1 MASNIMPYLSSLFF
15 WYLLT
20 GTLLRSESKDATLA
34 ELQSGQEEGSSSI
47 DHRLKNDNAN
57 KGDSIQN
64 GFHSCFD
71 PDVNTVSGRRLL
83 KYVHLDPLCPSMHV
97 YTGLVL

>member
-1 MASNIMPYLSSLFF
+1 M
-15 WYLLT
+15 
-20 GTLLRSESKDATLA
+20 LRSESKDTAIA

-71 PDVNTVSGRRLL
+71 PDVNTDSGRRLL
-83 KYVHLDPLCPSMHV
+83 KYVDPHPLCQSMHV